1 MGGKRMALIGLTKEQ
16 NEELRRMYIKS
27 MENVDR
33 LAHMAS
39 IDTDAEPQLKELG
52 LIAFTQARTYLELG
66 DFESDPRLPKC

>member
-1 MGGKRMALIGLTKEQ
+1 MKLINLTEEQ
-16 NEELRRMYIKS
+16 NEQLERRYIKS